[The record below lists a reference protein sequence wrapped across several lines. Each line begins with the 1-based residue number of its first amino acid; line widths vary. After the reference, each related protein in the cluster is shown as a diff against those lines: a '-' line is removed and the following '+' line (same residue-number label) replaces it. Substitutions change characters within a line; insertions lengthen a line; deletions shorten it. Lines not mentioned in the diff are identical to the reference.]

1 MYVCRYLLNGI
12 LVTMIREEMRR
23 PQTMSRREC
32 MPRYSRQL
40 HTRRV
45 HDLIKI
51 SESRRINFTLLTVL

>member
-1 MYVCRYLLNGI
+1 
-12 LVTMIREEMRR
+12 
-23 PQTMSRREC
+23 MSRREC

-51 SESRRINFTLLTVL
+51 SESRRINIILYLQSYSHCEQPVRLRGSEEDNGDWQ